1 MTVAVPA
8 AGLGGTARREYDAR
22 VRKPPAGGP
31 SPAGSPTATTNLPG
45 ARVISLNLNIEFEAR
60 VASHLADDQVVW
72 LTTVDAAGTP
82 QPTPVWFLWDGQSV
96 LVYSKPG
103 QAKLR
108 NVAANPRVS
117 LSFNSDVHGNDVVV
131 LLGSAAV
138 DPGAP
143 PADASPAYVAKYGPG
158 IASIDLTPASF
169 SAEYAVAVRVVPDRL
184 RGF

>member
-1 MTVAVPA
+1 M
-8 AGLGGTARREYDAR
+8 
-22 VRKPPAGGP
+22 
-31 SPAGSPTATTNLPG
+31 
-45 ARVISLNLNIEFEAR
+45 
-60 VASHLADDQVVW
+60 VW

-143 PADASPAYVAKYGPG
+143 PADASPAYVAKYGPD